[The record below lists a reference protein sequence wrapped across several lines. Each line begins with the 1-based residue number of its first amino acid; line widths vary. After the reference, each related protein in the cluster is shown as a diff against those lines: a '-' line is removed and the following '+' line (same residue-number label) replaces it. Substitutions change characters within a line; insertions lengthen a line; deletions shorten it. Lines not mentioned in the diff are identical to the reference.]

1 MNKRTICAAITRRA
15 GEPENTLQNRALK
28 RPLLLSLSK
37 NKTNAAAA
45 CVCREPHS
53 IEEEGESRKL
63 IG

>member
-37 NKTNAAAA
+37 NKTNAFAAGSTGSA
-45 CVCREPHS
+45 
-53 IEEEGESRKL
+53 SRKRAL
-63 IG
+63 RGRLQ